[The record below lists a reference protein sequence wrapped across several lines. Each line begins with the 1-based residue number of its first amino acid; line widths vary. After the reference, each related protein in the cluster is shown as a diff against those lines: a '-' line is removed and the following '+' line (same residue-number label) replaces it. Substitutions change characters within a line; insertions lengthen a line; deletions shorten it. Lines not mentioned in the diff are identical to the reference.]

1 MLELKFPNDVY
12 EIKRDYNHIL
22 MIIKKFI
29 VLEELPT
36 MFKDIIQKS
45 LTQGVDYEIFSRMI
59 SFI

>member
-45 LTQGVDYEIFSRMI
+45 LTQGVDYDIFSRMI